1 MKTSELY
8 KLIKNGTFKKA
19 GSDIDY
25 SIAVGLDND
34 KTIYLLFKGS
44 TTIIDWKHNF
54 AYTARWYKVYS
65 NPKMKCHHGFA
76 DAYRSAND
84 IIMAELLE
92 EVNKHPDYKVVI
104 AGWSFGGAMTL
115 FAAEDF
121 NYRTRSDKSDVNS
134 GKKATIYT
142 YGGPKVAAD
151 ETTAA
156 YIASCVTP
164 FSKQYAHTQDMVT
177 YAPPFWYFR
186 HALPLTKVG
195 PKLNPINVF
204 GLLNILKYH
213 MQYEKWIPQ
222 YNADAVV
229 L

>member
-8 KLIKNGTFKKA
+8 KLIKHAIFKKV

-25 SIAVGLDND
+25 TIAVGLDND
-34 KTIYLLFKGS
+34 KTIYLLFEES
-44 TTIIDWKHNF
+44 TTKIDWKHNF

-92 EVNKHPDYKVVI
+92 EVKKHPDYKVVI

-115 FAAEDF
+115 LAAEDF
-121 NYRTRSDKSDVNS
+121 NYRTRSVKSDVNS

-142 YGGPKVAAD
+142 YGGPKVAAN

-156 YIASCVTP
+156 YIASCVTS
-164 FSKQYAHTQDMVT
+164 FSKQYAHTQDIVT
-177 YAPPFWYFR
+177 RVPPFWYFR

-195 PKLNPINVF
+195 PKLNLIKVF
-204 GLLNILKYH
+204 GLLNPWKYH
-213 MQYEKWIPQ
+213 TQYEEWLPQ
-222 YNADAVV
+222 YNVDAIV

>member
-8 KLIKNGTFKKA
+8 KLIKHAIFKKV

-25 SIAVGLDND
+25 TIAVGLDND
-34 KTIYLLFKGS
+34 KTIYLLFEES
-44 TTIIDWKHNF
+44 TTKIDWKHNF

-92 EVNKHPDYKVVI
+92 EVKKHPDYKVVI

-115 FAAEDF
+115 LAAEDF
-121 NYRTRSDKSDVNS
+121 NYRTRSVKSDVNS

-142 YGGPKVAAD
+142 YGGPKVAAN

-156 YIASCVTP
+156 YIASCVTS
-164 FSKQYAHTQDMVT
+164 FSKQYAHTQDIVT
-177 YAPPFWYFR
+177 RVPPFWYFR

-195 PKLNPINVF
+195 PKLNLIKVF
-204 GLLNILKYH
+204 GLLNPWKYH
-213 MQYEKWIPQ
+213 TQYEEWLPQ
-222 YNADAVV
+222 YSVDAIV